1 MIRKTILLLFLLL
14 AIFLAWRFIRP
25 LNIFVVT
32 EAFDFPVDTSVI
44 PQPLSGLGA
53 RECGACHPAFY
64 EEWRTTIHSQAWT
77 EPYFQTDW
85 QFDGSQQICR
95 NCHTP
100 LDRQQP
106 HVILGFRDKEKWD
119 PIMEPNPDFDP
130 DLQHEGVTCAACHV
144 RDGRIVGVLGIQDA
158 PHPVQQLGD
167 PNEVCVRCHVVDGDR
182 WDTFFRFPPCGTVA
196 EIRSNPDSRLT
207 RTDIETLAA
216 YQDNVAEMQV
226 TASAK
231 TPTQAGHSQGKTGE
245 ITVADTASLG
255 CVQCHMPL
263 VQRPLVEGG
272 QVRPVRRHLWRGGH
286 DPDMVKSGLQVRFE
300 EASGEST
307 DTRTFVLTLTN
318 VGAAHYLPTGTP
330 DRHLTVDLRLLDSEG
345 RVLKEQ
351 NHSLKRTVI
360 WRPFI
365 IDLRDTQL
373 PRWQPRSYELSI
385 PANSRQTAAAIEAIV
400 RYHLLDEKRRK
411 RIGYENQEPI
421 AYEVFRHGLAVTGI
435 DSDLE
440 TLEFAM
446 TQGEDFHYM
455 QGNALALP
463 FSDNGLAV
471 PVQRTAVVLNT

>member
-1 MIRKTILLLFLLL
+1 VIRKTILLLIVLL
-14 AIFLAWRFIRP
+14 AVFLAWRFIRP
-25 LNIFVVT
+25 LNIFVIT
-32 EAFDFPVDTSVI
+32 EAFDLPEDTSVI
-44 PQPLSGLGA
+44 PEPLAGLGA
-53 RECGACHPAFY
+53 RECAACHPAFY

-77 EPYFQTDW
+77 DPYFQIDW
-85 QFDGSQQICR
+85 QFDNSQQICR

-119 PIMEPNPDFDP
+119 PILEPNPDFDP

-158 PHPVQQLGD
+158 PHPVQQLAD

-207 RTDIETLAA
+207 SADIETLTTS
-216 YQDNVAEMQV
+216 QDNLAELPV
-226 TASAK
+226 TASMES
-231 TPTQAGHSQGKTGE
+231 PPQSGHPQGKTGE
-245 ITVADTASLG
+245 VTMADTASLG

-272 QVRPVRRHLWRGGH
+272 QMRPVRRHLWRGGH
-286 DPDMVKSGLQVRFE
+286 DPEMVKSGLQVQFE

-345 RVLKEQ
+345 GVLKEQ

-365 IDLRDTQL
+365 IDLWDTRL

-385 PANSRQTAAAIEAIV
+385 PANSRQKPAAVEAIV

-411 RIGYENQEPI
+411 RIGYENKSPI
-421 AYEVFRHGLAVTGI
+421 AYEVFRQ
-435 DSDLE
+435 
-440 TLEFAM
+440 TLS
-446 TQGEDFHYM
+446 
-455 QGNALALP
+455 L
-463 FSDNGLAV
+463 DNG
-471 PVQRTAVVLNT
+471 